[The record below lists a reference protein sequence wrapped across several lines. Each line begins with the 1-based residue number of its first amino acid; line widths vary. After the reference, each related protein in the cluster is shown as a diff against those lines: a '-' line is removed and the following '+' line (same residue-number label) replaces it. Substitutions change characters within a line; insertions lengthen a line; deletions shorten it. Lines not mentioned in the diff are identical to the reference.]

1 MTTSYKELK
10 PAIISIIVESNKNI
24 QNRLQEKDCQDK
36 LSRNAIVGLG
46 IEGEDLISTLSAIMN
61 ANKNKEIHPDYQEDI
76 KNIGV
81 FLERLQKDERFINDH
96 NEKTEQV
103 RELIVAEMESNRE
116 EAIKKLTDGAN
127 MYRVHVEMS
136 KLTKDEA
143 FSLIAAFENKGFEKV
158 VDSSFKCY
166 FDGLFK
172 GTAEKLNEN
181 IISVLS
187 IPSKGYEENLKSK
200 IKIESISYTK
210 ALREEVN
217 LLETRRSLRMR

>member
-1 MTTSYKELK
+1 MAISYKELK
-10 PAIISIIVESNKNI
+10 PAIIGIIVDSNKNI

-61 ANKNKEIHPDYQEDI
+61 ANKHKEIHPDYQEDI
-76 KNIGV
+76 KNIGI

-143 FSLIAAFENKGFEKV
+143 FSLIAAFENEGFEKV

-187 IPSKGYEENLKSK
+187 VPSKGYEENLKSK
-200 IKIESISYTK
+200 IKVESISYTK
-210 ALREEVN
+210 ALREEVD
-217 LLETRRSLRMR
+217 LLETRRTLRMR